1 MKHIMLI
8 AGEASSDFHGA
19 CLAREI
25 FAISPELRITGMG
38 GQAMA
43 EAEVDVVFGFSDLS
57 AIGIVEVLGKIP
69 LGFKRLEQV
78 VAFLKKEKPDI
89 LVMIDFPEFNIRL
102 GKITSD
108 MGIPSIYY
116 FPPTVWAWRKKRAN
130 VIARYFK
137 KVICAFPFEA
147 EVFRDAG
154 ADVAFFG
161 HPLLDVVKPSKQE
174 EMICTDLYLD
184 PDRQVLGILPG
195 SRKGEIKRL
204 LPVMLEA
211 TGKILEKFPSI
222 QPVIV
227 LAPTIEDG
235 EILPYLESVS
245 FKPTLVRDC
254 TYDVLSI
261 CRLALI
267 ASGTATLE
275 AAILSVPMV
284 ILYKLNWLTYLLG
297 KLLIRI
303 PFIGLPNIIAGKEVV
318 PELVQTK
325 ASVRNVVKA
334 TSMFLENN
342 LVWTRAK
349 DDLAEVRE
357 KLGSCGA
364 TKKAAGVILEMAM
377 DCEHIPG
384 QTHLNSARY
393 FPPSTPASGG
403 HCRGEPMCSPSCPFF

>member
-25 FAISPELRITGMG
+25 FASSQDIRITGMG

-43 EAEVDVVFGFSDLS
+43 EAGVEVVFGFSDLS
-57 AIGIVEVLGKIP
+57 AIGIVEVLGKISA
-69 LGFKRLEQV
+69 GFKRLGQV
-78 VAFLKKEKPDI
+78 VAFLKEEKPDV
-89 LVMIDFPEFNIRL
+89 LVVIDFPEFNIRL
-102 GKITSD
+102 GKIASD

-130 VIARYFK
+130 TIARYFK
-137 KVICAFPFEA
+137 KVICVFPFEA

-154 ADVAFFG
+154 AEVAFFG
-161 HPLLDVVKPSKQE
+161 HPLLDVVKPDRQE
-174 EMICTDLYLD
+174 EMIYHDLSLD
-184 PDRQVLGILPG
+184 PSRRVLGILPG
-195 SRKGEIKRL
+195 SRKGEIQRL

-211 TGKILEKFPSI
+211 TGKILEKFPDI

-227 LAPTIEDG
+227 LAPTIED
-235 EILPYLESVS
+235 EDILPYLKSVS

-261 CRLALI
+261 CRLVLI

-297 KLLIRI
+297 RFLIRI

-318 PELVQTK
+318 PELVQTE
-325 ASVRNVVKA
+325 ANVRNVVEKA
-334 TSMFLENN
+334 SMLLENDHIRIG
-342 LVWTRAK
+342 VQK
-349 DDLAEVRE
+349 KLAEVRE
-357 KLGSCGA
+357 KLGEYGA
-364 TKKAAGVILEMAM
+364 TKKVAGLIIDM
-377 DCEHIPG
+377 IK
-384 QTHLNSARY
+384 
-393 FPPSTPASGG
+393 GG
-403 HCRGEPMCSPSCPFF
+403 N